1 MVRVNL
7 VEPYTLSDQHLIAEY
22 REILL
27 LFGYY
32 KKKKHNEIKRS
43 DNNLMHPI
51 QFYQDKLLFLMKRFI
66 NLKFEMIERGFK
78 PIKTIELNGLDH
90 SRYNSWAPKEE
101 HIQRVKNRIIQRLN
115 EKPSWYRYCGDYQ
128 PPEFFEGLMK

>member
-7 VEPYTLSDQHLIAEY
+7 VEPSTLADQHLIAEY

-32 KKKKHNEIKRS
+32 KKHNDIKGS
-43 DNNLMHPI
+43 ENNLMHPI
-51 QFYQDKLLFLMKRFI
+51 SFYKDKLLFLIERFNLLKEEMK
-66 NLKFEMIERGFK
+66 NRGFK
-78 PIKTIELNGLDH
+78 PKKTIELNGFEKY
-90 SRYNSWAPKEE
+90 RYNNWEPKEE

-115 EKPSWYRYCGDYQ
+115 EKPNWYRYYGEYKT
-128 PPEFFEGLMK
+128 PEFFEEMMK